1 MEPNTQELN
10 RSRLGRL
17 LVNRGYISEQQLQ
30 TALERQRETGERL
43 GEVAIAA
50 GWITQRE
57 LDRTLKHQKRYRYA
71 AAFAAIAVAPLQP
84 ITALAVTVPGVP
96 VATPP
101 TPTQQA
107 RNSGGMRALSESE
120 MQSVSGQ
127 QGSGQFAADTR
138 AAAPGPTALGELP
151 DNELEGLSEDLSL
164 DTLALAA
171 RMFIPVLNFLDS
183 DFSISGVHFGE
194 QGVQPSVTEEGAFQ
208 FGLPER
214 IEQIQMR
221 NIRVVGASPAAS
233 MGSVTMTNIEFS
245 PESKITIRPR

>member
-30 TALERQRETGERL
+30 VALEQQRATGERL

-71 AAFAAIAVAPLQP
+71 AAFAAMAVAPLQP
-84 ITALAVTVPGVP
+84 ITALAATVPGAP
-96 VATPP
+96 IATPP
-101 TPTQQA
+101 TATQHA
-107 RNSGGMRALSESE
+107 RNNNGMKALSESE
-120 MQSVSGQ
+120 MQSVAGQ
-127 QGSGQFAADTR
+127 QGSSGFVATARDAAVDP
-138 AAAPGPTALGELP
+138 AELRDLP
-151 DNELEGLSEDLSL
+151 EQELESASEDLSL
-164 DTLALAA
+164 DTLELTA

-183 DFSISGVHFGE
+183 ELSVTGVHFAEDGI
-194 QGVQPSVTEEGAFQ
+194 QTGFTEEGGFR

-214 IEQIQMR
+214 IERIEMR
-221 NIRVVGASPAAS
+221 NIRVVGASQESS
-233 MGSVTMTNIEFS
+233 MGSVTMTDIEFS
-245 PESKITIRPR
+245 SDSRITIRPR